1 MYVCMYACMHA
12 CVYICTYA
20 CNYHIHVQF
29 FSSVHENLH
38 VKIGDRGLSWDFY
51 PDDYQPTATGEYIPS
66 KWAAVEVLEENQY
79 SVYSDAVSI
88 QYTGAGKWEGLI
100 HRA

>member
-1 MYVCMYACMHA
+1 MCICMYNILYYVCSK
-12 CVYICTYA
+12 
-20 CNYHIHVQF
+20 HVQF
-29 FSSVHENLH
+29 SSSVHENLH

-51 PDDYQPTATGEYIPS
+51 PDDYQLAPCGEYIPF

-88 QYTGAGKWEGLI
+88 IYGAKWEGL
-100 HRA
+100 